1 MKPTKKMLYRLLF
14 DALIDMRVRGYE
26 SGDEAIFALSDMFH
40 NVPLQ
45 LDGLDRNEL
54 SVQDILQEVRERA
67 RRHHDAEGWLELRM
81 REIARNHPEAVAN
94 KDAAE

>member
-1 MKPTKKMLYRLLF
+1 MKPTKKMLHRLLF

-67 RRHHDAEGWLELRM
+67 RRHHDAEGWLERRM
-81 REIARNHPEAVAN
+81 SENAICHSETMADDDTAP
-94 KDAAE
+94 